1 MFSIYHP
8 TEQQQSRRL
17 LVLCENENGGKK
29 KYEKVIFHRSE
40 QYKSNTE
47 LKI

>member
-17 LVLCENENGGKK
+17 LVLCENGGKK